1 MTEAAVKAEV
11 ADVTPNV
18 VRGLWRYLGRL
29 YKSNVFEKRRAPEM
43 YLVAEALARLGIADR
58 EAFMREWSTT
68 LGRRI
73 YVPFTIG
80 VGSSSDVLWDQ
91 IVSAVHEHQHIVQYE
106 ADGLGFMGSY
116 LLSDAARAKYET
128 EAYRSNLEMHW
139 WRYGELLGAE
149 AMADKLRSYAVS
161 EADIAV
167 AAKTLKVSADAVRHG
182 AIVNESSNVAVR
194 WLNANAPQL
203 AAQGG

>member
-1 MTEAAVKAEV
+1 VTEPAVKAEV
-11 ADVTPNV
+11 ADVTPGI
-18 VRGLWRYLGRL
+18 VRALWRHMMRL
-29 YKSNVFEKRRAPEM
+29 YKSSVFEKRRAPEM

-58 EAFMREWSTT
+58 EGFMREWSTT

-80 VGSSSDVLWDQ
+80 VAANSDALWNQ
-91 IVSAVHEHQHIVQYE
+91 IVTAVHEHQHVAQYE

-128 EAYRSNLEMHW
+128 DAYRSNLELHW

-149 AMADKLRSYAVS
+149 ELAEKLRGYAVS
-161 EADIAV
+161 EGDIEV

-182 AIVNESSNVAVR
+182 AVINEASLVAIR
-194 WLNANAPQL
+194 WLNANASQL

>member
-1 MTEAAVKAEV
+1 MTEGAVKADV
-11 ADVTPNV
+11 AAVTPNV
-18 VRGLWRYLGRL
+18 VRGLWRHLMRL

-58 EAFMREWSTT
+58 ERFMHEWSTT

-73 YVPFTIG
+73 YVPFAIG
-80 VGSSSDVLWDQ
+80 VGANSDVLWNQ
-91 IVSAVHEHQHIVQYE
+91 IITAVHEHQHVAQYE

-116 LLSDAARAKYET
+116 LLSDAARTKYET
-128 EAYRSNLEMHW
+128 EAYRSNLELHW

-149 AMADKLRSYAVS
+149 ELAEKLRAYAVG
-161 EADIAV
+161 EADIEV
-167 AAKTLKVSADAVRHG
+167 AARVLKVSGDAVRHG
-182 AIVNESSNVAVR
+182 AVVNEASLVAIR

-203 AAQGG
+203 AAREA

>member
-1 MTEAAVKAEV
+1 MKEKV
-11 ADVTPNV
+11 ADVTPNI
-18 VRGLWRYLGRL
+18 VRGLWRHLTRL
-29 YKSNVFEKRRAPEM
+29 YKSTVFEKRRAPEM

-80 VGSSSDVLWDQ
+80 VGSNSNALWDQ
-91 IVSAVHEHQHIVQYE
+91 VVTAVHEHQHVAQYE

-116 LLSDAARAKYET
+116 LLSDTARAKYET
-128 EAYRSNLEMHW
+128 DAYRSNLELHW
-139 WRYGELLGAE
+139 WRYGELPGTEELA
-149 AMADKLRSYAVS
+149 AKLRAYAVS

-167 AAKTLKVSADAVRHG
+167 AAKTLKVSADAVRLG
-182 AIVNESSNVAVR
+182 AVVNESSNVAIR

-203 AAQGG
+203 AAQEG